1 MTTNSFGSALP
12 RFDFPRQPAAPKLTT
27 QAARAFPTVAIVA
40 TAGRSQIQLQ
50 LQLTNTN
57 TYLAAYYYTY
67 YHAPSREYHMYTHTS
82 IQSSPMFQSTR
93 STKPKAEITPSE
105 RMEEIGLWWTAY

>member
-12 RFDFPRQPAAPKLTT
+12 RFDFPRQPAAPKLTAR
-27 QAARAFPTVAIVA
+27 AARAFPTVAIVA
-40 TAGRSQIQLQ
+40 TAGTFPIQLH
-50 LQLTNTN
+50 LQLTETN
-57 TYLAAYYYTY
+57 TCAAAYYYTY
-67 YHAPSREYHMYTHTS
+67 YYSPSREYHMYTHSS
-82 IQSSPMFQSTR
+82 IQNSQMFQSTR

>member
-12 RFDFPRQPAAPKLTT
+12 RFDFPRQPAAPKLIA

-40 TAGRSQIQLQ
+40 TA
-50 LQLTNTN
+50 
-57 TYLAAYYYTY
+57 AAYYYTY
-67 YHAPSREYHMYTHTS
+67 YYAPRREYHMYTHSS
-82 IQSSPMFQSTR
+82 IQNSPMFQSTR

>member
-12 RFDFPRQPAAPKLTT
+12 RFDFPRQPAAPKLTA

-40 TAGRSQIQLQ
+40 TA
-50 LQLTNTN
+50 
-57 TYLAAYYYTY
+57 AAYYYTY
-67 YHAPSREYHMYTHTS
+67 YYAPRREYHMYTHSS
-82 IQSSPMFQSTR
+82 IQNSPMFQSTR

>member
-12 RFDFPRQPAAPKLTT
+12 RFDFPRQPAAPKLTA

-40 TAGRSQIQLQ
+40 TA
-50 LQLTNTN
+50 
-57 TYLAAYYYTY
+57 AAYYYTY
-67 YHAPSREYHMYTHTS
+67 YYAPRREYHMYTHSS
-82 IQSSPMFQSTR
+82 IQNSPMFQSTR
-93 STKPKAEITPSE
+93 STKPKADITPSQ

>member
-12 RFDFPRQPAAPKLTT
+12 RFEFPHQPAAPKLTV

-40 TAGRSQIQLQ
+40 TAGTSPAQLQ
-50 LQLTNTN
+50 LQLTTANTC
-57 TYLAAYYYTY
+57 TAAYYYTY
-67 YHAPSREYHMYTHTS
+67 YYAPSREYHMYTHSS
-82 IQSSPMFQSTR
+82 IQNSSMFQSTR

>member
-40 TAGRSQIQLQ
+40 TAGTSTSQ
-50 LQLTNTN
+50 LQLTGTN
-57 TYLAAYYYTY
+57 TSSAAYYYTY
-67 YHAPSREYHMYTHTS
+67 YYAPRREYHMYTHSS
-82 IQSSPMFQSTR
+82 IQNSPMFQSTR

>member
-12 RFDFPRQPAAPKLTT
+12 RFDFPRQPAAPKLTV
-27 QAARAFPTVAIVA
+27 QAARAFPTVAIAA
-40 TAGRSQIQLQ
+40 TAV
-50 LQLTNTN
+50 
-57 TYLAAYYYTY
+57 AYCYTY
-67 YHAPSREYHMYTHTS
+67 YYAPSREYHMYTHSS
-82 IQSSPMFQSTR
+82 IQNSSLFQSTR

>member
-12 RFDFPRQPAAPKLTT
+12 RFDFPRQPAAPKLTA
-27 QAARAFPTVAIVA
+27 QAARVFPTVAIVA
-40 TAGRSQIQLQ
+40 TA
-50 LQLTNTN
+50 
-57 TYLAAYYYTY
+57 AAYYYTY
-67 YHAPSREYHMYTHTS
+67 YYAPSREYHMYTH
-82 IQSSPMFQSTR
+82 SSVQNSQMFQSTR

>member
-12 RFDFPRQPAAPKLTT
+12 HFDFPRQPAAPKLTV
-27 QAARAFPTVAIVA
+27 QAARAFPTAAIVA
-40 TAGRSQIQLQ
+40 TA
-50 LQLTNTN
+50 
-57 TYLAAYYYTY
+57 AAYYYTY
-67 YHAPSREYHMYTHTS
+67 YYAPSREYHMYTHSS
-82 IQSSPMFQSTR
+82 IKNSSMFQSTR

>member
-12 RFDFPRQPAAPKLTT
+12 RFDFPRQPAAPKFTA

-40 TAGRSQIQLQ
+40 TA
-50 LQLTNTN
+50 
-57 TYLAAYYYTY
+57 AAYYYTY
-67 YHAPSREYHMYTHTS
+67 YYAPSREYHMYTHFS
-82 IQSSPMFQSTR
+82 IQNSQMFQSTR
-93 STKPKAEITPSE
+93 STKPKAEITPSQ

>member
-12 RFDFPRQPAAPKLTT
+12 RFDFPRQPAAPKLTV

-40 TAGRSQIQLQ
+40 TA
-50 LQLTNTN
+50 
-57 TYLAAYYYTY
+57 AAYYYTY
-67 YHAPSREYHMYTHTS
+67 YYAPSREYHMYTHSS
-82 IQSSPMFQSTR
+82 IKNSSMFQSTR
-93 STKPKAEITPSE
+93 STKPKAEITPTE